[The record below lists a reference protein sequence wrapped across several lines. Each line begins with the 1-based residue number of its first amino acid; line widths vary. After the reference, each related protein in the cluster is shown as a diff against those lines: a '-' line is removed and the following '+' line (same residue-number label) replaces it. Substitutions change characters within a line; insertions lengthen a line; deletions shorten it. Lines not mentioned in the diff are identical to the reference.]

1 MPWNGDYQDYAEG
14 WRPRKR
20 LHDTVQ
26 LVFGTA
32 VNGCDRSRNRRGGV
46 EDMAKKL
53 LGRDRQLIF
62 VPASP
67 IHLLVKPA
75 NDPILGAL
83 ALNFILKIRNFET
96 MGKLAAELQ
105 SVIAPLGMT
114 AAASGFVSGP
124 KALSGNP
131 FHFTT
136 WPEAWV
142 KLYMEN
148 DFLLMDPLPRWARG
162 SGRALAWSEL
172 IRILPPRD
180 AGRRVIEAGAK
191 FGYLD
196 GMAIPMRGYD
206 NSLGLITIGGT
217 RPAIPPAEQAF
228 LTIIGRAAFEAA
240 ERMEHGDAGKPAPI
254 MTDREI
260 ECLGLLVQGHSDRQ
274 IAKLLGISETT
285 VRFHIGNAREKT
297 GAVSR
302 THMAALAVAQGFA
315 TF

>member
-1 MPWNGDYQDYAEG
+1 MP
-14 WRPRKR
+14 
-20 LHDTVQ
+20 
-26 LVFGTA
+26 
-32 VNGCDRSRNRRGGV
+32 
-46 EDMAKKL
+46 
-53 LGRDRQLIF
+53 
-62 VPASP
+62 
-67 IHLLVKPA
+67 
-75 NDPILGAL
+75 
-83 ALNFILKIRNFET
+83 
-96 MGKLAAELQ
+96 KLAAELQ
-105 SVIAPLGMT
+105 SLIAPLGMT

-124 KALSGNP
+124 KALSGDP

-136 WPEAWV
+136 WPDTWV

-196 GMAIPMRGYD
+196 GMAIPMRGHD
-206 NSLGLITIGGT
+206 NSLGLITFGGP
-217 RPAIPPAEQAF
+217 RPSIPPEEQAF
-228 LTIIGRAAFEAA
+228 LIIVGRAAFEAA
-240 ERMEHGDAGKPAPI
+240 ERIDHRGDPGKAAPI
-254 MTDREI
+254 MTEREI
-260 ECLGLLVQGHSDRQ
+260 ECLGLLVHGHSDRQ
-274 IAKLLGISETT
+274 IAKILGISETT